1 MVMNDLNDP
10 LAVLQAIEEFDEL
23 GREAFL
29 DKYGFGHARD
39 YFIEYKGG
47 AYDSKAIVG
56 AAHGFQFSDPLSNDD
71 FSGGDATVATKLQ
84 KLGFTV
90 TRPDRLPDW
99 TNDELILALDLYL
112 RTRDWIGYGKNTKE
126 VVELSELLRSLPIF
140 DASVRLNDRFR
151 NPSGVALKIHNFES
165 IDPGHPGVGMAHGS
179 QADQMTW
186 DKWTSRPEELA
197 IVAAEIRQIGTQDS
211 QQPPETGED
220 EELTADEGRILYR
233 EHRRYE
239 RDRRLVVRKKAAVLS
254 KSGRL
259 ACEVCDFES
268 SEMFGDEAAGVIDV
282 HHIVPLYRIGQS
294 NTVLA
299 DLALVCPT
307 CHRVIHAHSPF
318 LTPTELRNKLER
330 RQSSDAVDLS

>member
-1 MVMNDLNDP
+1 MVMNDLSDP
-10 LAVLQAIEEFDEL
+10 NAVLQAIAEFDEL

-29 DKYGFGHARD
+29 VKYGFGHARD
-39 YFIEYKGG
+39 YFIQHKGK
-47 AYDSKAIVG
+47 AYDSKAVAG
-56 AAHGFQFSDPLSNDD
+56 AAHGFQFAKPLKSDD
-71 FSGGDATVATKLQ
+71 FSGGEATVATKLE

-90 TRPDRLPDW
+90 TRPESLPDW

-112 RTRDWIGYGKNTKE
+112 RTRGQIGYGKDTAE

-140 DASVRLNDRFR
+140 PASVRLNSRFR

-165 IDPGHPGVGMAHGS
+165 INPDHPGAGMAHGS

-186 DKWTSRPEELA
+186 DKWASRPDYLE
-197 IVAAEIRQIGTQDS
+197 IVAAEIRQVGAQTS
-211 QQPPETGED
+211 RPPAETGED
-220 EELTADEGRILYR
+220 EELAADEGRILYR

-239 RDRRLVVRKKAAVLS
+239 RDRKLVTRKKAAVLN
-254 KSGRL
+254 KTGRL

-282 HHIVPLYRIGQS
+282 HHIVPLHKIGQS
-294 NTVLA
+294 KTMLA

-307 CHRVIHAHSPF
+307 CHRVVHAHSPF
-318 LTPTELRNKLER
+318 LTPIELRDKLQER
-330 RQSSDAVDLS
+330 RSSVAKSPV